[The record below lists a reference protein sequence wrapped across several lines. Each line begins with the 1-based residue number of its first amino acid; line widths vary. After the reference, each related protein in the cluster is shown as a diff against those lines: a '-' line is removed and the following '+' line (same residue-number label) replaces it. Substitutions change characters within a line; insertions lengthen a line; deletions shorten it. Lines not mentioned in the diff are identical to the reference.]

1 MSTNNTP
8 RKNRAKDSAPEAGA
22 SRKAS
27 PGGRRD
33 GKVKAGDFKPLPET
47 ATLDERAAYIR
58 EHVGAAMRC
67 RRLELGHSWCVGVE
81 IAKVKALTGFT
92 GKEWD
97 AHCDETFGF
106 SSRHAR
112 DFTALAKAF
121 GTVDEMLNMV
131 KEASF
136 ATAVVIAR
144 SLIHPE
150 SETDGPGGDVT
161 PGGTDGPGGDP
172 PPPAAPNPD
181 RSREVADLVDGI
193 MRIVAGS
200 GDDDLPLLKQVFA
213 LLTKKAKGDAG
224 SGKPKGKAKPRR
236 TK

>member
-1 MSTNNTP
+1 MSSNQKP
-8 RKNRAKDSAPEAGA
+8 RKDRAKDSASDIGS

-27 PGGRRD
+27 AGGRRD
-33 GKVKAGDFKPLPET
+33 AKVAAGDFKALPET

-58 EHVGAAMRC
+58 EHAGAAMRC
-67 RRLELGHSWCVGVE
+67 RRLELGYSWCVGVE
-81 IAKVKALTGFT
+81 IAKVKDRTGLA

-97 AHCDETFGF
+97 VHCDETFGF

-121 GTVDEMLNMV
+121 STVDEMLNV
-131 KEASF
+131 AKEASF

-144 SLIHPE
+144 SLSAPDE
-150 SETDGPGGDVT
+150 NP
-161 PGGTDGPGGDP
+161 PPPP
-172 PPPAAPNPD
+172 PPPAPPPPAPKPD

-193 MRIVAGS
+193 LRIVHGL
-200 GDDDLPLLKQVFA
+200 GDGDLPLLKRVHA
-213 LLTKKAKGDAG
+213 LLAKRTKAKGEAG
-224 SGKPKGKAKPRR
+224 SRKPKGKAKPRR

>member
-1 MSTNNTP
+1 MSSNQKP
-8 RKNRAKDSAPEAGA
+8 RKDRAKDSASDIGS

-27 PGGRRD
+27 AGGRRD
-33 GKVKAGDFKPLPET
+33 AKVAAGDFKALPET

-58 EHVGAAMRC
+58 EHAGAAMRC
-67 RRLELGHSWCVGVE
+67 RRLELGYSWCVGVE
-81 IAKVKALTGFT
+81 IAKVKDLTGLA

-97 AHCDETFGF
+97 VHCDETFGF

-121 GTVDEMLNMV
+121 STVDEMLNVV

-136 ATAVVIAR
+136 ATAIVIAR
-144 SLIHPE
+144 SLSAPDE
-150 SETDGPGGDVT
+150 NP
-161 PGGTDGPGGDP
+161 PPPPPPP
-172 PPPAAPNPD
+172 PPPAPKPD

-200 GDDDLPLLKQVFA
+200 GDNDLPLLKQVFA
-213 LLTKKAKGDAG
+213 LLTKKVKAKGDAG
-224 SGKPKGKAKPRR
+224 AGKPKGKAKPRR

>member
-1 MSTNNTP
+1 MS
-8 RKNRAKDSAPEAGA
+8 A
-22 SRKAS
+22 SNEPK
-27 PGGRRD
+27 GRRD

-47 ATLDERAAYIR
+47 ATLDERAAYVR

-67 RRLELGHSWCVGVE
+67 RRLELGYSWCGGVE
-81 IAKVKALTGFT
+81 IAKVKDLTGLT

-97 AHCDETFGF
+97 AHCYETFGF

-121 GTVDEMLNMV
+121 STAEEMLNVV

-150 SETDGPGGDVT
+150 SETIDPQDDT
-161 PGGTDGPGGDP
+161 KPDGTDGLGGGPPPP
-172 PPPAAPNPD
+172 PPPAPTPD
-181 RSREVADLVDGI
+181 RSREVADLVDEI
-193 MRIVAGS
+193 QRITGQM
-200 GDDDLPLLKQVFA
+200 GDQHLGLLRRVHR
-213 LLTKKAKGDAG
+213 LLTASRKGRSESKGNAK
-224 SGKPKGKAKPRR
+224 RR
-236 TK
+236 KTK

>member
-1 MSTNNTP
+1 MSSNQKP
-8 RKNRAKDSAPEAGA
+8 RKDRAKDSAPEAGA

-27 PGGRRD
+27 AGGRRD
-33 GKVKAGDFKPLPET
+33 GKVKAGDFKPLPKT

-81 IAKVKALTGFT
+81 IAKVKDLTGLT

-97 AHCDETFGF
+97 VHCDETFGF

-121 GTVDEMLNMV
+121 STVEKMLKVV

-144 SLIHPE
+144 SLTH
-150 SETDGPGGDVT
+150 GD
-161 PGGTDGPGGDP
+161 GTDGPADDVTPDGTDGPDGDP
-172 PPPAAPNPD
+172 PPPPPPPAPTPD

-193 MRIVAGS
+193 LRIVAGS
-200 GDDDLPLLKQVFA
+200 GDDDLPLLKRVYA
-213 LLTKKAKGDAG
+213 RLTKKAKGN
-224 SGKPKGKAKPRR
+224 AKRR
-236 TK
+236 KTK

>member
-1 MSTNNTP
+1 MC
-8 RKNRAKDSAPEAGA
+8 A
-22 SRKAS
+22 SNEPK
-27 PGGRRD
+27 GRRD
-33 GKVKAGDFKPLPET
+33 GKVTAGDFKPLPKT

-67 RRLELGHSWCVGVE
+67 RRLELGYSWCVGVE
-81 IAKVKALTGFT
+81 IAKVKDLTGLT

-97 AHCDETFGF
+97 VHCDETFGF

-121 GTVDEMLNMV
+121 STVEKMLNVV

-150 SETDGPGGDVT
+150 SETIDPPDDT
-161 PGGTDGPGGDP
+161 KPDGTDGPGGGP
-172 PPPAAPNPD
+172 PPPPLPPPAPTPD
-181 RSREVADLVDGI
+181 RSREVADLVDEI
-193 MRIVAGS
+193 QRITGQM
-200 GDDDLPLLKQVFA
+200 GDQHLNLLRRVHR
-213 LLTKKAKGDAG
+213 LLTA
-224 SGKPKGKAKPRR
+224 SGKGRSESKDNAKRR
-236 TK
+236 KTK

>member
-1 MSTNNTP
+1 MS
-8 RKNRAKDSAPEAGA
+8 A
-22 SRKAS
+22 SNEPK
-27 PGGRRD
+27 GRRD
-33 GKVKAGDFKPLPET
+33 GKVKAGDFKPLPKT
-47 ATLDERAAYIR
+47 ATLDERAARIR
-58 EHVGAAMRC
+58 EHFGAAARC
-67 RRLELGHSWCVGVE
+67 RRLELGHSWCAGVE
-81 IAKVKALTGFT
+81 IGKVKALTGLT

-97 AHCDETFGF
+97 VHCNETFGF

-121 GTVDEMLNMV
+121 STVDEMLNVV

-144 SLIHPE
+144 SLTHPE
-150 SETDGPGGDVT
+150 SETIDPPDDTKPGGTGGPGGDS
-161 PGGTDGPGGDP
+161 PPPP
-172 PPPAAPNPD
+172 PPPAPKPD

-193 MRIVAGS
+193 LRIVHGL
-200 GDDDLPLLKQVFA
+200 GDGDLPLLKQVFA
-213 LLTKKAKGDAG
+213 LLTKKVKAKGDAG